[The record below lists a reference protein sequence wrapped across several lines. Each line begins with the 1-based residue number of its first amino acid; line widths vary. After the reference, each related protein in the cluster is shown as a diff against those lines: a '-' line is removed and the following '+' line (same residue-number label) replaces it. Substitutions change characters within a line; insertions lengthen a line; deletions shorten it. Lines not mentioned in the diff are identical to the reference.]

1 MSDGPVHRVISAA
14 EVYSFPQ
21 GHLGHLSDVEA
32 HALDEFRTLCT
43 EKNLY
48 TGTKKYDFGSH
59 DDTTLLRF
67 LRARRFNVQDAFQ
80 QFKETE
86 EWRAANQLDTLYE
99 TIDLQH
105 FEETRRLYPQWTGR
119 RDKRG
124 IPVYIFEVKHLD
136 AKAMAAYDK
145 SASQTHSKAKTDGN
159 TAPKLLR
166 LFTLYEN
173 LTRYVMPLSTVMTD
187 RPHPSTPITQSNN
200 IVDISGVGLKQF
212 WNLRS
217 HMQSASQLATAHYPE
232 TLDRIFIIGAPYFF
246 PTVWGWIKRWFDPIT
261 TSKIFILTQ
270 SDMKSTL
277 ESFIEP
283 ANIPKKYGGELD
295 FNWCD
300 PPVYDPAL
308 NDVITWKNGYETL
321 PTGPMYWRDQGDHI
335 ELEAVGAV
343 DGKQRRD
350 IVATVRKTAI
360 EREAEEANKTT
371 EEALP
376 ANVAEAINASSAG
389 QPKPGSYVVAPE
401 GIATLSLQDDKNY
414 TEANGNVESANEKQ
428 DPTPDVAA
436 TEEVNK
442 A

>member
-1 MSDGPVHRVISAA
+1 
-14 EVYSFPQ
+14 
-21 GHLGHLSDVEA
+21 
-32 HALDEFRTLCT
+32 
-43 EKNLY
+43 
-48 TGTKKYDFGSH
+48 
-59 DDTTLLRF
+59 
-67 LRARRFNVQDAFQ
+67 
-80 QFKETE
+80 
-86 EWRAANQLDTLYE
+86 
-99 TIDLQH
+99 
-105 FEETRRLYPQWTGR
+105 
-119 RDKRG
+119 
-124 IPVYIFEVKHLD
+124 
-136 AKAMAAYDK
+136 
-145 SASQTHSKAKTDGN
+145 
-159 TAPKLLR
+159 
-166 LFTLYEN
+166 
-173 LTRYVMPLSTVMTD
+173 MTD

-261 TSKIFILTQ
+261 TSKIFILSQ

-300 PPVYDPAL
+300 TPVYDPAL

-321 PTGPMYWRDQGDHI
+321 PTGPMFWRDQGDHI

-360 EREAEEANKTT
+360 ERETEEANKTT

-376 ANVAEAINASSAG
+376 ANVADAINASSAG

-428 DPTPDVAA
+428 DSTPDVAA